1 MKPPR
6 PEDENSWAWLYRRA
20 RAVGLDLRTTSLPQ
34 AIELLLGQLAN
45 EADHRRRKTLVSL
58 ASLLIQMEAAQLRA
72 SPARTP
78 EENPTLSQM
87 LSLEQ
92 ARRYRAA
99 LLARQKS
106 HKPSFHQRHPTIAEP
121 PEPAEVRVFDL
132 VRTFEE
138 VLEKVRQVP
147 RSHPGRCP
155 AP

>member
-6 PEDENSWAWLYRRA
+6 REDENPWVSLYRRG
-20 RAVGLDLRTTSLPQ
+20 RAVGLDLRTTPLPQ
-34 AIELLLGQLAN
+34 AIDVLLDQLPN
-45 EADHRRRKTLVSL
+45 EVDRQRRKALVSL

-72 SPARTP
+72 SPAGTP

-92 ARRYRAA
+92 ARRHGSA

-106 HKPSFHQRHPTIAEP
+106 HKPSFHQRRPTIAEP
-121 PEPAEVRVFDL
+121 PEPAEVRIFDL

-138 VLEKVRQVP
+138 VLEKVRHH
-147 RSHPGRCP
+147 RSAESPQP
-155 AP
+155 AN